1 MPPLP
6 PLLLTDVPV
15 NCPTMGCL
23 DLPCGHVMY
32 AGESVDGLTK
42 IAPQHAVAVSENVD
56 ANRPISDAGRAET
69 QKMAGLLASSSL
81 VGWSNL

>member
-1 MPPLP
+1 
-6 PLLLTDVPV
+6 
-15 NCPTMGCL
+15 
-23 DLPCGHVMY
+23 MY